1 MENEY
6 YKRYEPFFGE
16 WRIKRFIGAGSYGRV
31 FEIERRD
38 EFDTVYTGA
47 LKAVTIPSS
56 QGELDEILADG
67 MDMNGASTY
76 FRDYVKEL
84 NREIA
89 LMSKLKGHSNI
100 VSYED
105 HKMFPHED
113 GVGWDILIRMELLT
127 PITSYLKQ
135 NHTFTRREVIQLG
148 MDLCKALEICQRY
161 NIIHRDIKPA
171 NIFISETEDF
181 KLGDFGVARIASAS
195 TGASTRAGTVNYM
208 APEVFRGEKYTSNVD
223 IYSLGLV
230 MYQLLNNNRMPLYP
244 PYPQPITPSS
254 RERAQAQRLSGAA
267 LPPPANAEG
276 RLAEIVL
283 KACAPD
289 PAQRYDSPTVMRQA
303 LEAILYTEG
312 EAKMIY
318 PEGDTVPVP
327 STSGAAAPEE
337 NDPNGET
344 ERPVWGKAHADSE
357 KPAKAE
363 KDLPECLK
371 NARDDAPLEQQ
382 FSLREL
388 SGLSKEEAD
397 ALDLTL
403 KPMPQPA
410 PAAEP
415 AAPAVPQEPA
425 ADQTVRVETAQP
437 AAPADDSTV
446 RLMPGAVPVQT
457 PAEDHTERAAVPV
470 QPVQNVQESDK
481 TTFLFEAQAE
491 KRRQEQQAKRE
502 AEEAARRKAAEEKE
516 AELARIRAEKRAA
529 EQAAAEEA
537 ARKAE
542 AEQAAAAQAAQQQE
556 TPAAPAAPQKKGS
569 KLPLAIGGVAVAAV
583 VAVGGFALAGRGGAS
598 STAAASTADAIY
610 TAGTYTATAEGCL
623 SDVTMT
629 VTVSDKAITDVR
641 VDASGETAEL
651 GGKAAEELPGE
662 IIRSQ
667 STDVDGYTGATL
679 TSDAIKQAAADCIAQ
694 ASTGKAASGLSQKAA
709 DLIDSGTCG
718 EQATWELYQDGTLY
732 IKGSGAMSDYSVS
745 FDANN
750 TAFCS
755 APWYASHGSD
765 IQTVILEDGITR
777 IGEHAFTYC
786 SAMHSVSI
794 PDSVTEIGAEAF
806 AGCSSLESVTIPDGV
821 TKIGSAA
828 FESCGSLKSVTIPSS
843 VTTIG
848 EWAFFGCDSLESV
861 TIPGSVTEIGDWAF
875 SDCGSL
881 KSVTIPDSVTT
892 IGEQAFSGCASL
904 ESVTIPG
911 SVTEIGDWAFS
922 DCVFL
927 KSVTIPDSVTTI
939 GECAFSGCAFLE
951 SVTIQGS
958 VTEIGKDAFFFCSAL
973 KSVTISRNCTVGQG
987 AFDSG
992 VQINYYD

>member
-344 ERPVWGKAHADSE
+344 ERPVWGSTRADRE
-357 KPAKAE
+357 EPAKAE

-371 NARDDAPLEQQ
+371 NAREDVPLEQQ

-457 PAEDHTERAAVPV
+457 PAEDHTERVAVPV

-542 AEQAAAAQAAQQQE
+542 AEQAAAAQAAQQQAE
-556 TPAAPAAPQKKGS
+556 PAAPKKKGS

-623 SDVTMT
+623 SDVTVT

-651 GGKAAEELPGE
+651 GGKAAEELPSE

-679 TSDAIKQAAADCIAQ
+679 TSDAIKKAAADCIAQ
-694 ASTGKAASGLSQKAA
+694 ASGKKAASSQAASAAASSTVASSTTASSLSQNAA
-709 DLIDSGTCG
+709 DLIDSGSCG
-718 EQATWELYQDGTLY
+718 KNATWELYKDGTLY
-732 IKGSGAMSDYSVS
+732 IKGTGAMQDYNWNYNETTKIV
-745 FDANN
+745 
-750 TAFCS
+750 TTG
-755 APWYASHGSD
+755 APWHDSHSAS
-765 IQTVILEDGITR
+765 VKKLVVEDGITS
-777 IGEHAFTYC
+777 IGNDAFSDCESLVSAELAEGITSIGDGAFTGCYDLEKIN
-786 SAMHSVSI
+786 I
-794 PDSVTEIGAEAF
+794 PNSVTSIGYDAFDSCWTLPSLELPSGLSKLESSAVSFTAFKELTVPHGVKVVDSYLAAYNDNLTTVTLEEGVEEIWHRAFWGCEKLNNITIPRSVKKIEEEAF
-806 AGCSSLESVTIPDGV
+806 LECT
-821 TKIGSAA
+821 
-828 FESCGSLKSVTIPSS
+828 SLKSVTISKNCN
-843 VTTIG
+843 V
-848 EWAFFGCDSLESV
+848 
-861 TIPGSVTEIGDWAF
+861 
-875 SDCGSL
+875 
-881 KSVTIPDSVTT
+881 
-892 IGEQAFSGCASL
+892 AS
-904 ESVTIPG
+904 
-911 SVTEIGDWAFS
+911 
-922 DCVFL
+922 
-927 KSVTIPDSVTTI
+927 
-939 GECAFSGCAFLE
+939 
-951 SVTIQGS
+951 
-958 VTEIGKDAFFFCSAL
+958 DAFPS
-973 KSVTISRNCTVGQG
+973 T
-987 AFDSG
+987 

>member
-47 LKAVTIPSS
+47 LKAVTIPAS

-303 LEAILYTEG
+303 LEAIRYTEG

-344 ERPVWGKAHADSE
+344 ERPVWGSTPADSE
-357 KPAKAE
+357 KPAKEE

-371 NARDDAPLEQQ
+371 NARDDVPLEQQ

-415 AAPAVPQEPA
+415 AAPAVLQEPA

-446 RLMPGAVPVQT
+446 RLMPGAVPAQT
-457 PAEDHTERAAVPV
+457 PAEDRTERIAAPV
-470 QPVQNVQESDK
+470 QPVQSVQESDK

-542 AEQAAAAQAAQQQE
+542 AEQAAAAQAAQQQAE
-556 TPAAPAAPQKKGS
+556 PAVPKKKGS

-583 VAVGGFALAGRGGAS
+583 VAVGGFALAGRGNS
-598 STAAASTADAIY
+598 QLPVAASTA
-610 TAGTYTATAEGCL
+610 
-623 SDVTMT
+623 S
-629 VTVSDKAITDVR
+629 VSSSL
-641 VDASGETAEL
+641 ASS
-651 GGKAAEELPGE
+651 AA
-662 IIRSQ
+662 S
-667 STDVDGYTGATL
+667 S
-679 TSDAIKQAAADCIAQ
+679 
-694 ASTGKAASGLSQKAA
+694 KAASTAASSKTSSSTTASTSQNAA
-709 DLIDSGTCG
+709 DLIDSGSCG
-718 EQATWELYQDGTLY
+718 KNATWELYKDGTLY
-732 IKGSGAMSDYSVS
+732 IKGTGAMQDYDWNYNETTNIV
-745 FDANN
+745 
-750 TAFCS
+750 TTG
-755 APWYASHGSD
+755 APWHDSHSAS
-765 IQTVILEDGITR
+765 VKKLVVEDGITS
-777 IGEHAFTYC
+777 IGNDAFSDCESLVSAELAEGITSIGDGAFTGCYDLEKIN
-786 SAMHSVSI
+786 I
-794 PDSVTEIGAEAF
+794 PNSVTSIGYDAFDSCWTLPSLELPSGLSKLESSAVSFTAIKELTVPHGVKVVDSYLVAYNDNLTTVTLEEGVEEIWHRAFWGCEKLNNITIPRSVKKIEEEAF
-806 AGCSSLESVTIPDGV
+806 LECT
-821 TKIGSAA
+821 
-828 FESCGSLKSVTIPSS
+828 SLKSVTISKNCNVASNAFPS
-843 VTTIG
+843 T
-848 EWAFFGCDSLESV
+848 
-861 TIPGSVTEIGDWAF
+861 
-875 SDCGSL
+875 
-881 KSVTIPDSVTT
+881 
-892 IGEQAFSGCASL
+892 
-904 ESVTIPG
+904 
-911 SVTEIGDWAFS
+911 
-922 DCVFL
+922 
-927 KSVTIPDSVTTI
+927 
-939 GECAFSGCAFLE
+939 
-951 SVTIQGS
+951 
-958 VTEIGKDAFFFCSAL
+958 
-973 KSVTISRNCTVGQG
+973 
-987 AFDSG
+987 

>member
-148 MDLCKALEICQRY
+148 MDLCRALEICQRY

-327 STSGAAAPEE
+327 STSDAAAPEE

-415 AAPAVPQEPA
+415 AAPVVPQEPA

-457 PAEDHTERAAVPV
+457 PAEDRTERVAVPV

-583 VAVGGFALAGRGGAS
+583 VAVGGFALAGRGNSQLPVAASSVSVSSSSVS
-598 STAAASTADAIY
+598 STASSKAASTA
-610 TAGTYTATAEGCL
+610 
-623 SDVTMT
+623 
-629 VTVSDKAITDVR
+629 
-641 VDASGETAEL
+641 ASSKT
-651 GGKAAEELPGE
+651 
-662 IIRSQ
+662 SS
-667 STDVDGYTGATL
+667 STT
-679 TSDAIKQAAADCIAQ
+679 
-694 ASTGKAASGLSQKAA
+694 ASTSQNAA
-709 DLIDSGTCG
+709 DLIDSGSCG
-718 EQATWELYQDGTLY
+718 KNATWELYKDGTLY
-732 IKGSGAMSDYSVS
+732 IKGTGAMTDYD
-745 FDANN
+745 FDYN
-750 TAFCS
+750 TETKVTITNV
-755 APWYASHGSD
+755 PWYATHLSS
-765 IQTVILEDGITR
+765 IKKIVIESGITHVGAYSFMDCDAVTEVELPDTLTT
-777 IGEHAFTYC
+777 IGENAFWMC
-786 SAMHSVSI
+786 DALKAIKI
-794 PDSVTEIGAEAF
+794 PSGVTEIGEWAFSGCLGLTEVELPEGLKTIGHMAFNDCGAETVTIPGSVKKIPSEAF
-806 AGCSSLESVTIPDGV
+806 WFAYAQNVVIEEGVEEIGEEAFYYNDQLKSVTIPRSV
-821 TKIGSAA
+821 KKIDSNA
-828 FESCGSLKSVTIPSS
+828 FAECPSLKSVTISKNCNVASNAFPS
-843 VTTIG
+843 T
-848 EWAFFGCDSLESV
+848 
-861 TIPGSVTEIGDWAF
+861 
-875 SDCGSL
+875 
-881 KSVTIPDSVTT
+881 
-892 IGEQAFSGCASL
+892 
-904 ESVTIPG
+904 
-911 SVTEIGDWAFS
+911 
-922 DCVFL
+922 
-927 KSVTIPDSVTTI
+927 
-939 GECAFSGCAFLE
+939 
-951 SVTIQGS
+951 
-958 VTEIGKDAFFFCSAL
+958 
-973 KSVTISRNCTVGQG
+973 
-987 AFDSG
+987 

>member
-16 WRIKRFIGAGSYGRV
+16 WHIKRFIGAGSYGRV

-148 MDLCKALEICQRY
+148 MDLCRALEICQRY

-230 MYQLLNNNRMPLYP
+230 MYQLLNANRMPLYP

-344 ERPVWGKAHADSE
+344 ERPVWGSTRADSE

-415 AAPAVPQEPA
+415 AAPVVPQEPA

-457 PAEDHTERAAVPV
+457 PAEDHTERVAVPV

-542 AEQAAAAQAAQQQE
+542 AEQAAAAQAAQQQAE
-556 TPAAPAAPQKKGS
+556 PAAPKKKGS

-623 SDVTMT
+623 SDVTVT

-651 GGKAAEELPGE
+651 GGKAAEELPSE

-679 TSDAIKQAAADCIAQ
+679 TSDAIKKAAADCIAQ
-694 ASTGKAASGLSQKAA
+694 ASGKKAASSQAASAAASSTVASSTTASSLSQNAA
-709 DLIDSGTCG
+709 DLIDSGSCG
-718 EQATWELYQDGTLY
+718 KNATWELYKDGTLY
-732 IKGSGAMSDYSVS
+732 IKGTGAMQDYNWNYNETTKIV
-745 FDANN
+745 
-750 TAFCS
+750 TTG
-755 APWYASHGSD
+755 APWHDSHSAS
-765 IQTVILEDGITR
+765 VKKLVVEDGITS
-777 IGEHAFTYC
+777 IGNDAFSDCESLVSAELAEGITSIGDGAFTGCYDLEKIN
-786 SAMHSVSI
+786 I
-794 PDSVTEIGAEAF
+794 PNSVTSIGYDAFDSCWTLPSLELPSGLSKLESSAVSFTAFKELTVPHGVKVVDSYLAAYNDNLTTVTLEEGVEEIWHRAFWGCEKLNNITIPRSVKKIEEEAF
-806 AGCSSLESVTIPDGV
+806 LECT
-821 TKIGSAA
+821 
-828 FESCGSLKSVTIPSS
+828 SLKSVTISKNCN
-843 VTTIG
+843 V
-848 EWAFFGCDSLESV
+848 
-861 TIPGSVTEIGDWAF
+861 
-875 SDCGSL
+875 
-881 KSVTIPDSVTT
+881 
-892 IGEQAFSGCASL
+892 AS
-904 ESVTIPG
+904 
-911 SVTEIGDWAFS
+911 
-922 DCVFL
+922 
-927 KSVTIPDSVTTI
+927 
-939 GECAFSGCAFLE
+939 
-951 SVTIQGS
+951 
-958 VTEIGKDAFFFCSAL
+958 DAFPS
-973 KSVTISRNCTVGQG
+973 T
-987 AFDSG
+987 

>member
-47 LKAVTIPSS
+47 LKAVTIPAS

-105 HKMFPHED
+105 HKMFRHED

-127 PITSYLKQ
+127 PITSLLRE
-135 NHTFTRREVIQLG
+135 NRTFPRRKVIQLG
-148 MDLCKALEICQRY
+148 IDLCKALEICQRY

-303 LEAILYTEG
+303 LEAIRYTEG

-344 ERPVWGKAHADSE
+344 ERPVWGSTRADSE

-363 KDLPECLK
+363 KTLPECLK

-415 AAPAVPQEPA
+415 AAPVVPQEPA

-457 PAEDHTERAAVPV
+457 PAEDRTERVAAPV

-529 EQAAAEEA
+529 QQAEEAARRAQEEA
-537 ARKAE
+537 ARKAA
-542 AEQAAAAQAAQQQE
+542 AEQAEQPK
-556 TPAAPAAPQKKGS
+556 PAAPAKKNG
-569 KLPLAIGGVAVAAV
+569 KLPLVIGGVVVAAV
-583 VAVGGFALAGRGGAS
+583 VAVGGFALAGQGG
-598 STAAASTADAIY
+598 TADSAADALY
-610 TAGTYTATAEGCL
+610 KAGTYTATAENDIG
-623 SDVTMT
+623 SVVVEMT
-629 VTVSDKAITDVR
+629 FSADAITDVSI
-641 VDASGETAEL
+641 DASSQTKGIGQEAAQPLQEAIL
-651 GGKAAEELPGE
+651 KA
-662 IIRSQ
+662 Q
-667 STDVDGYTGATL
+667 SADVDGYTGATL

-732 IKGSGAMSDYSVS
+732 IKGSGAMSDYSIS
-745 FDANN
+745 SDAND
-750 TAFCS
+750 TSFCS
-755 APWYASHGSD
+755 APWYASHRSD
-765 IQTVILEDGITR
+765 IQTVIIEDGITR

-875 SDCGSL
+875 SDC
-881 KSVTIPDSVTT
+881 
-892 IGEQAFSGCASL
+892 
-904 ESVTIPG
+904 
-911 SVTEIGDWAFS
+911 
-922 DCVFL
+922 VFL

>member
-457 PAEDHTERAAVPV
+457 PAEDRTERVAAPV

-598 STAAASTADAIY
+598 GTAAASTAEAIY

-623 SDVTMT
+623 SDVTVT

-694 ASTGKAASGLSQKAA
+694 ASGKKAASSQAASAAASSTVASSTTASSLSQNAA
-709 DLIDSGTCG
+709 DLIDSGSCG
-718 EQATWELYQDGTLY
+718 KNATWELYKDGTLY
-732 IKGSGAMSDYSVS
+732 IKGTGAMQDYNWNYNETTKIV
-745 FDANN
+745 
-750 TAFCS
+750 TTG
-755 APWYASHGSD
+755 APWHDSHSAS
-765 IQTVILEDGITR
+765 VKKLVVEDGITS
-777 IGEHAFTYC
+777 IGNDAFSDCESLVSAELAEGITSIGDGAFTGCYDLEKIN
-786 SAMHSVSI
+786 I
-794 PDSVTEIGAEAF
+794 PNSVTSIGYDAFDSCWTLPSLELPSGLSKLESSAVSFTAIKELTVPHGVKVVDSYLVAYNDNLTTVTLEEGVEEIWHRAFWGCEKLNNITIPRSVKKIEGEAF
-806 AGCSSLESVTIPDGV
+806 LECT
-821 TKIGSAA
+821 
-828 FESCGSLKSVTIPSS
+828 SLKSVTISKNCN
-843 VTTIG
+843 V
-848 EWAFFGCDSLESV
+848 
-861 TIPGSVTEIGDWAF
+861 
-875 SDCGSL
+875 
-881 KSVTIPDSVTT
+881 
-892 IGEQAFSGCASL
+892 AS
-904 ESVTIPG
+904 
-911 SVTEIGDWAFS
+911 
-922 DCVFL
+922 
-927 KSVTIPDSVTTI
+927 
-939 GECAFSGCAFLE
+939 
-951 SVTIQGS
+951 
-958 VTEIGKDAFFFCSAL
+958 DAFPS
-973 KSVTISRNCTVGQG
+973 T
-987 AFDSG
+987 

>member
-208 APEVFRGEKYTSNVD
+208 APEVFKGEKYTSNVD

-344 ERPVWGKAHADSE
+344 ERPVWGSTRADSE

-457 PAEDHTERAAVPV
+457 PAEDHTERVAVPV

-542 AEQAAAAQAAQQQE
+542 AEQAVAAQAAQQQAE
-556 TPAAPAAPQKKGS
+556 PAVSQKKGS

-623 SDVTMT
+623 SDVTVT

-679 TSDAIKQAAADCIAQ
+679 TSDAIKKAAADCIAQ
-694 ASTGKAASGLSQKAA
+694 ASGKKAASSQAASAAASSTVASSTTASSLSQNAA
-709 DLIDSGTCG
+709 DLIDSGSCG
-718 EQATWELYQDGTLY
+718 KNATWELYKDGTLY
-732 IKGSGAMSDYSVS
+732 IKGTGAMQDYNWNYNETTKIV
-745 FDANN
+745 
-750 TAFCS
+750 TTG
-755 APWYASHGSD
+755 APWHDSHSAS
-765 IQTVILEDGITR
+765 VKKLVVEDGITS
-777 IGEHAFTYC
+777 IGNEAFSDC
-786 SAMHSVSI
+786 ESLVSAELAEGITSI
-794 PDSVTEIGAEAF
+794 GDGTFTACRDLEKINIPNSVTSIGYDAFYSCWALTSLELPSGLSKLESSAVSFTAIKELTVPHGVKVVDSYLAAYNDNLTTVTLEEGVEEIWHRAFWGCEKLNNITIPRSVKKIEGEAF
-806 AGCSSLESVTIPDGV
+806 LECT
-821 TKIGSAA
+821 
-828 FESCGSLKSVTIPSS
+828 SLKSVTISKNCN
-843 VTTIG
+843 V
-848 EWAFFGCDSLESV
+848 
-861 TIPGSVTEIGDWAF
+861 
-875 SDCGSL
+875 
-881 KSVTIPDSVTT
+881 
-892 IGEQAFSGCASL
+892 AS
-904 ESVTIPG
+904 
-911 SVTEIGDWAFS
+911 
-922 DCVFL
+922 
-927 KSVTIPDSVTTI
+927 
-939 GECAFSGCAFLE
+939 
-951 SVTIQGS
+951 
-958 VTEIGKDAFFFCSAL
+958 DAFPS
-973 KSVTISRNCTVGQG
+973 T
-987 AFDSG
+987 

>member
-105 HKMFPHED
+105 HKMVPHED

-171 NIFISETEDF
+171 NIFISDTEDF

-344 ERPVWGKAHADSE
+344 ERPVWESTRADSE

-415 AAPAVPQEPA
+415 AALAVPQEPA

-457 PAEDHTERAAVPV
+457 PAEDHTERVAVPV

-542 AEQAAAAQAAQQQE
+542 AEQAVAAQAAQQQE

-598 STAAASTADAIY
+598 GTAAASTADAIY

-623 SDVTMT
+623 SDVTVT

-651 GGKAAEELPGE
+651 GGKAAEELPSE

-679 TSDAIKQAAADCIAQ
+679 TSDAIKKAAADCIAQ
-694 ASTGKAASGLSQKAA
+694 ASGKKAASSQAASAAASSTVASSTTASSLSQNAA
-709 DLIDSGTCG
+709 DLIDSGSCG
-718 EQATWELYQDGTLY
+718 KNATWELYKDGTLY
-732 IKGSGAMSDYSVS
+732 IKGTGAMQDYNWNYNETTKIV
-745 FDANN
+745 
-750 TAFCS
+750 TTG
-755 APWYASHGSD
+755 APWHDSHSAS
-765 IQTVILEDGITR
+765 VKKLVVEDGITS
-777 IGEHAFTYC
+777 IGNDAFSDCESLVSAELAEGITSIGDGAFTGCYDLEKIN
-786 SAMHSVSI
+786 I
-794 PDSVTEIGAEAF
+794 PNSVTSIGYDAFDSCWTLPSLELPSGLSKLESSAVSFTAIKELTVPHGVKVVDSYLAAYNDNLTTVTLEEGVEEIWHRAFWGCEKLNNITIPRSVKKIEGEAF
-806 AGCSSLESVTIPDGV
+806 LECT
-821 TKIGSAA
+821 
-828 FESCGSLKSVTIPSS
+828 SLKSVTISKNCN
-843 VTTIG
+843 V
-848 EWAFFGCDSLESV
+848 
-861 TIPGSVTEIGDWAF
+861 
-875 SDCGSL
+875 
-881 KSVTIPDSVTT
+881 
-892 IGEQAFSGCASL
+892 AS
-904 ESVTIPG
+904 
-911 SVTEIGDWAFS
+911 
-922 DCVFL
+922 
-927 KSVTIPDSVTTI
+927 
-939 GECAFSGCAFLE
+939 
-951 SVTIQGS
+951 
-958 VTEIGKDAFFFCSAL
+958 DAFPS
-973 KSVTISRNCTVGQG
+973 T
-987 AFDSG
+987 

>member
-457 PAEDHTERAAVPV
+457 PAEDRTERVAVPV

-598 STAAASTADAIY
+598 GTAAASTAEAIY

-623 SDVTMT
+623 SDVTVT

-679 TSDAIKQAAADCIAQ
+679 TSDAIKKAAADCIAQ
-694 ASTGKAASGLSQKAA
+694 ASGKKAASSQAASAAASSTVASSTTASSLSQNAA
-709 DLIDSGTCG
+709 DLIDSGSCG
-718 EQATWELYQDGTLY
+718 KNATWELYKDGTLY

-777 IGEHAFTYC
+777 IGEHAFAYC

-794 PDSVTEIGAEAF
+794 PDSVTEIGDFAF
-806 AGCSSLESVTIPDGV
+806 DWCSALESITIPD
-821 TKIGSAA
+821 
-828 FESCGSLKSVTIPSS
+828 
-843 VTTIG
+843 
-848 EWAFFGCDSLESV
+848 
-861 TIPGSVTEIGDWAF
+861 SVTEIGFGAF
-875 SDCGSL
+875 SFCDSL
-881 KSVTIPDSVTT
+881 KSVTIPDSVT
-892 IGEQAFSGCASL
+892 
-904 ESVTIPG
+904 
-911 SVTEIGDWAFS
+911 EIGDYAFTCCES
-922 DCVFL
+922 L
-927 KSVTIPDSVTTI
+927 ESVTIPDSVTEI
-939 GECAFSGCAFLE
+939 GEE
-951 SVTIQGS
+951 
-958 VTEIGKDAFFFCSAL
+958 AFFDCSAL
-973 KSVTISRNCTVGQG
+973 KSVTISRNCTVGQD

>member
-415 AAPAVPQEPA
+415 AAPVVPQEPA

-457 PAEDHTERAAVPV
+457 PAEDRTERVAVPV

-542 AEQAAAAQAAQQQE
+542 AEQAAAAQAAQQQAE
-556 TPAAPAAPQKKGS
+556 PAAPKKKGS

-583 VAVGGFALAGRGGAS
+583 VAVGGFALAGRGNSQLPVAAS
-598 STAAASTADAIY
+598 SVSVSEAIY

-623 SDVTMT
+623 SDVTVT

-679 TSDAIKQAAADCIAQ
+679 TSDAIKKAAADCIAQ

-732 IKGSGAMSDYSVS
+732 IKGSGAMSDYSIS
-745 FDANN
+745 SDAND
-750 TAFCS
+750 TSFCS
-755 APWYASHGSD
+755 APWYASHRSD
-765 IQTVILEDGITR
+765 IQTVIIEDGITR

>member
-344 ERPVWGKAHADSE
+344 ERPVWGSTRADSE

-363 KDLPECLK
+363 KTLPECLK

-457 PAEDHTERAAVPV
+457 PAEDRTERVAAPV

-542 AEQAAAAQAAQQQE
+542 AEQAAAAQAAQQQAE
-556 TPAAPAAPQKKGS
+556 PAAPKKKGS

-623 SDVTMT
+623 SDVTVT

-651 GGKAAEELPGE
+651 GGKAAEELPSE

-679 TSDAIKQAAADCIAQ
+679 TSDAIKKAAADCIAQ
-694 ASTGKAASGLSQKAA
+694 ASGKKAASSQAASAAASSTVASSTTASSLSQNAA
-709 DLIDSGTCG
+709 DLIDSGSCG
-718 EQATWELYQDGTLY
+718 KNATWELYKDGTLY
-732 IKGSGAMSDYSVS
+732 IKGSGAMQDYNWNYNETTKIV
-745 FDANN
+745 
-750 TAFCS
+750 TTG
-755 APWYASHGSD
+755 APWHDSHSAS
-765 IQTVILEDGITR
+765 VKKLVVEDGITS
-777 IGEHAFTYC
+777 IGNDAFSDCESLASAELAEGITSIGDGAFTGCYDLEKIN
-786 SAMHSVSI
+786 I
-794 PDSVTEIGAEAF
+794 PNSVTSIGYDAFDSCWTLPSLELPSGLSKLESSAVSFTAFKELTVPHGVKVVDSYLATYNDNLTTVTLEEGVEEIWHRAFWGCEKLNNITIPRSVKKIEGEAF
-806 AGCSSLESVTIPDGV
+806 LECT
-821 TKIGSAA
+821 
-828 FESCGSLKSVTIPSS
+828 SLKSVTISKNCNVASNAFPS
-843 VTTIG
+843 T
-848 EWAFFGCDSLESV
+848 
-861 TIPGSVTEIGDWAF
+861 
-875 SDCGSL
+875 
-881 KSVTIPDSVTT
+881 
-892 IGEQAFSGCASL
+892 
-904 ESVTIPG
+904 
-911 SVTEIGDWAFS
+911 
-922 DCVFL
+922 
-927 KSVTIPDSVTTI
+927 
-939 GECAFSGCAFLE
+939 
-951 SVTIQGS
+951 
-958 VTEIGKDAFFFCSAL
+958 
-973 KSVTISRNCTVGQG
+973 
-987 AFDSG
+987 

>member
-457 PAEDHTERAAVPV
+457 PAEDRTERVAAPV

-491 KRRQEQQAKRE
+491 KRRQEEQAKRE

-542 AEQAAAAQAAQQQE
+542 AEQAVAAQAAQQQAE
-556 TPAAPAAPQKKGS
+556 PAVSQKKGS

-623 SDVTMT
+623 SDVTVT

-694 ASTGKAASGLSQKAA
+694 ASGKKAASSQAASAAASSTVASSTTASSLSQNAA
-709 DLIDSGTCG
+709 DLIDSGSCG
-718 EQATWELYQDGTLY
+718 KNATWELYKDGTLY
-732 IKGSGAMSDYSVS
+732 IKGTGAMQDYNWNYNETTKIV
-745 FDANN
+745 
-750 TAFCS
+750 TTG
-755 APWYASHGSD
+755 APWHDSHSAS
-765 IQTVILEDGITR
+765 VKKLVVEDGITS
-777 IGEHAFTYC
+777 IGNDAFSDCESLVSAELAEGITSIGDGAFTGCYDLEKIN
-786 SAMHSVSI
+786 I
-794 PDSVTEIGAEAF
+794 PNSVTSIGYDAFDSCWTLPSLELPSGLSKLESSAVSFTAIKELTVPHGVKVVDSYLAAYNDNLTTVTLEEGVEEIWHRAFWGCEKLNNITIPRSVKKIEGEAF
-806 AGCSSLESVTIPDGV
+806 LECT
-821 TKIGSAA
+821 
-828 FESCGSLKSVTIPSS
+828 SLKSVTISKNCNVASNAFPS
-843 VTTIG
+843 T
-848 EWAFFGCDSLESV
+848 
-861 TIPGSVTEIGDWAF
+861 
-875 SDCGSL
+875 
-881 KSVTIPDSVTT
+881 
-892 IGEQAFSGCASL
+892 
-904 ESVTIPG
+904 
-911 SVTEIGDWAFS
+911 
-922 DCVFL
+922 
-927 KSVTIPDSVTTI
+927 
-939 GECAFSGCAFLE
+939 
-951 SVTIQGS
+951 
-958 VTEIGKDAFFFCSAL
+958 
-973 KSVTISRNCTVGQG
+973 
-987 AFDSG
+987 

>member
-208 APEVFRGEKYTSNVD
+208 APEVFKGEKYTSNVD

-303 LEAILYTEG
+303 LEAIRYTEG

-327 STSGAAAPEE
+327 STGGAAAPEE

-344 ERPVWGKAHADSE
+344 ERPVWGSTRADSE

-371 NARDDAPLEQQ
+371 NARDDVPLEQQ

-403 KPMPQPA
+403 KPMPRPA

-415 AAPAVPQEPA
+415 AAPAVPQE
-425 ADQTVRVETAQP
+425 DQTVRVETAQP
-437 AAPADDSTV
+437 AAPADDRTV
-446 RLMPGAVPVQT
+446 RLMPGAVPVPT
-457 PAEDHTERAAVPV
+457 PAEDHTERVAVPV

-537 ARKAE
+537 ARKAQE
-542 AEQAAAAQAAQQQE
+542 EAARKAAAEQAEQPK
-556 TPAAPAAPQKKGS
+556 PAAPAKKNG

-623 SDVTMT
+623 SDVTVT
-629 VTVSDKAITDVR
+629 VTVSDTAITDVR

-667 STDVDGYTGATL
+667 STDVDGYAGATL
-679 TSDAIKQAAADCIAQ
+679 TSDAIKKAVADCIAQ
-694 ASTGKAASGLSQKAA
+694 ASGKKAASAAASTAASSTVASSTTASSLSQNAA
-709 DLIDSGTCG
+709 DLIDSGSCG
-718 EQATWELYQDGTLY
+718 KNATWELYKDGTLY
-732 IKGSGAMSDYSVS
+732 IKGTGAMQDYNWNYNETTKIV
-745 FDANN
+745 
-750 TAFCS
+750 TTG
-755 APWYASHGSD
+755 APWHDSHSAS
-765 IQTVILEDGITR
+765 VKKLVVEDGITS
-777 IGEHAFTYC
+777 IGNDAFSDCESLVSAELAEGITSIGDGAFTGCYDLEKIN
-786 SAMHSVSI
+786 I
-794 PDSVTEIGAEAF
+794 PNSVTSIGYMAFDSCWALTSLELPSGLSKLESSAVSFTAIKELTVPHGVKVVDSYLAAYNDNLTTVTLEEGVEEICYRAFWGCEKLNNITIPRSVKKIEEEAF
-806 AGCSSLESVTIPDGV
+806 LECP
-821 TKIGSAA
+821 
-828 FESCGSLKSVTIPSS
+828 SLKSVTISKNCNVASNAFPS
-843 VTTIG
+843 T
-848 EWAFFGCDSLESV
+848 
-861 TIPGSVTEIGDWAF
+861 
-875 SDCGSL
+875 
-881 KSVTIPDSVTT
+881 
-892 IGEQAFSGCASL
+892 
-904 ESVTIPG
+904 
-911 SVTEIGDWAFS
+911 
-922 DCVFL
+922 
-927 KSVTIPDSVTTI
+927 
-939 GECAFSGCAFLE
+939 
-951 SVTIQGS
+951 
-958 VTEIGKDAFFFCSAL
+958 
-973 KSVTISRNCTVGQG
+973 
-987 AFDSG
+987 

>member
-457 PAEDHTERAAVPV
+457 PAEDRTERVAVPV

-542 AEQAAAAQAAQQQE
+542 AEQAAAAQAAQQQAE
-556 TPAAPAAPQKKGS
+556 PAVSQKKGS

-598 STAAASTADAIY
+598 GTAAASTADAIY

-623 SDVTMT
+623 SDVTVT

-732 IKGSGAMSDYSVS
+732 IKGSGAMSDYSIS
-745 FDANN
+745 SDAND
-750 TAFCS
+750 TSFCS
-755 APWYASHGSD
+755 APWYASHRSD
-765 IQTVILEDGITR
+765 IQTVIIEDGITR

-892 IGEQAFSGCASL
+892 IGE
-904 ESVTIPG
+904 
-911 SVTEIGDWAFS
+911 
-922 DCVFL
+922 
-927 KSVTIPDSVTTI
+927 
-939 GECAFSGCAFLE
+939 CAFSGCAFLE

>member
-363 KDLPECLK
+363 KTLPECLK

-446 RLMPGAVPVQT
+446 RLMPGAAPVQT
-457 PAEDHTERAAVPV
+457 PAEDRTERVAAPV

-583 VAVGGFALAGRGGAS
+583 VAVGGFALAGRGNSQLPVAASSVSVSSSSVS
-598 STAAASTADAIY
+598 STASSKAASTA
-610 TAGTYTATAEGCL
+610 
-623 SDVTMT
+623 
-629 VTVSDKAITDVR
+629 
-641 VDASGETAEL
+641 ASSKT
-651 GGKAAEELPGE
+651 
-662 IIRSQ
+662 SS
-667 STDVDGYTGATL
+667 STT
-679 TSDAIKQAAADCIAQ
+679 
-694 ASTGKAASGLSQKAA
+694 ASTSQNAA
-709 DLIDSGTCG
+709 DLIDSGSCG
-718 EQATWELYQDGTLY
+718 KNATWELYKDGTLY
-732 IKGSGAMSDYSVS
+732 IKGTGAMTDYD
-745 FDANN
+745 FDYN
-750 TAFCS
+750 TETKVTITNV
-755 APWYASHGSD
+755 PWYATHLSS
-765 IQTVILEDGITR
+765 IKKIVIESGITHVGAYSFMDCDAVTEVELPDTLTT
-777 IGEHAFTYC
+777 IGENAFWMC
-786 SAMHSVSI
+786 DALKAIKI
-794 PDSVTEIGAEAF
+794 PSGVTEIGEWAFSGCLGLTEVELPEGLKTIGHMAFNDCGAETVTIPGSVKKIPSEAF
-806 AGCSSLESVTIPDGV
+806 WFAYAQNVVIEEGVEEIGEEAFYYNDQLKSVTIPRSV
-821 TKIGSAA
+821 KKIDSNA
-828 FESCGSLKSVTIPSS
+828 FAECPSLKSVTISKNCNVASNAFPS
-843 VTTIG
+843 T
-848 EWAFFGCDSLESV
+848 
-861 TIPGSVTEIGDWAF
+861 
-875 SDCGSL
+875 
-881 KSVTIPDSVTT
+881 
-892 IGEQAFSGCASL
+892 
-904 ESVTIPG
+904 
-911 SVTEIGDWAFS
+911 
-922 DCVFL
+922 
-927 KSVTIPDSVTTI
+927 
-939 GECAFSGCAFLE
+939 
-951 SVTIQGS
+951 
-958 VTEIGKDAFFFCSAL
+958 
-973 KSVTISRNCTVGQG
+973 
-987 AFDSG
+987 

>member
-303 LEAILYTEG
+303 LEAIRYTEG

-457 PAEDHTERAAVPV
+457 PAEDRTERVAAPV

-598 STAAASTADAIY
+598 GTAAASTAEAIY

-623 SDVTMT
+623 SDVTVT

-651 GGKAAEELPGE
+651 GGKAAEELPSE

-694 ASTGKAASGLSQKAA
+694 ASTGKAASGSASSLSQKAA

-718 EQATWELYQDGTLY
+718 NYATWEFYRDGTLY

-777 IGEHAFTYC
+777 IGEHAFAYC

-794 PDSVTEIGAEAF
+794 PDSVTEIGDFAF
-806 AGCSSLESVTIPDGV
+806 DWCSALESITIPD
-821 TKIGSAA
+821 
-828 FESCGSLKSVTIPSS
+828 
-843 VTTIG
+843 
-848 EWAFFGCDSLESV
+848 
-861 TIPGSVTEIGDWAF
+861 SVTEIGFGAF
-875 SDCGSL
+875 SFCDSL
-881 KSVTIPDSVTT
+881 KSVTIPDSVT
-892 IGEQAFSGCASL
+892 
-904 ESVTIPG
+904 
-911 SVTEIGDWAFS
+911 EIGDYAFTCCES
-922 DCVFL
+922 L
-927 KSVTIPDSVTTI
+927 ESVTIPDSVTEI
-939 GECAFSGCAFLE
+939 GEE
-951 SVTIQGS
+951 
-958 VTEIGKDAFFFCSAL
+958 AFFDCSAL
-973 KSVTISRNCTVGQG
+973 KSVTISRNCTVDQD

>member
-303 LEAILYTEG
+303 LEAIRYTEG

-415 AAPAVPQEPA
+415 AAPVVPQEPA

-446 RLMPGAVPVQT
+446 RLMPGAAPVQT
-457 PAEDHTERAAVPV
+457 PAEDRTERVAAPV

-529 EQAAAEEA
+529 QQAEEAARRAQEEA
-537 ARKAE
+537 ARKAA
-542 AEQAAAAQAAQQQE
+542 AEQAEQPK
-556 TPAAPAAPQKKGS
+556 PAAPAKKNG
-569 KLPLAIGGVAVAAV
+569 KLPLVIGGVVVAAV
-583 VAVGGFALAGRGGAS
+583 VAVGGFALAGQGG
-598 STAAASTADAIY
+598 TADSAADALY
-610 TAGTYTATAEGCL
+610 KAGTYTATAENDIG
-623 SDVTMT
+623 SVVVEMT
-629 VTVSDKAITDVR
+629 FSADAITDVSI
-641 VDASGETAEL
+641 DASSQTKGIGQEAAQPLQEAIL
-651 GGKAAEELPGE
+651 KA
-662 IIRSQ
+662 Q
-667 STDVDGYTGATL
+667 SADVDGYTGATL

-732 IKGSGAMSDYSVS
+732 IKGSGAMSDYSIS
-745 FDANN
+745 SDAND
-750 TAFCS
+750 TSFCS
-755 APWYASHGSD
+755 APWYASHRSD
-765 IQTVILEDGITR
+765 IQTVIIEDGITR

>member
-344 ERPVWGKAHADSE
+344 ERPVWGSTRADSE

-457 PAEDHTERAAVPV
+457 PAEDHTERVAVPV

-542 AEQAAAAQAAQQQE
+542 AEQAVAAQAAQQQAE
-556 TPAAPAAPQKKGS
+556 PAVSQKKGS

-598 STAAASTADAIY
+598 GTAAASTADAIY

-623 SDVTMT
+623 SDVTVT

-679 TSDAIKQAAADCIAQ
+679 TSDAIKKAAADCIAQ
-694 ASTGKAASGLSQKAA
+694 ASGKKAASSQAASAAASSTVASSTTASSLSQNAA
-709 DLIDSGTCG
+709 DLIDSGSCG
-718 EQATWELYQDGTLY
+718 KNATWELYKDGTLY
-732 IKGSGAMSDYSVS
+732 IKGTGAMQDYNWNYNETTKIV
-745 FDANN
+745 
-750 TAFCS
+750 TTG
-755 APWYASHGSD
+755 APWHDSHSAS
-765 IQTVILEDGITR
+765 VKKLVVEDGITS
-777 IGEHAFTYC
+777 IGNDAFSDCESLVSAELAEGITSIGDGAFTGCYDLEKIN
-786 SAMHSVSI
+786 I
-794 PDSVTEIGAEAF
+794 PNSVTSIGYDAFDSCWTLPSLELPSGLSKLESSAVSFTAIKELTVPHGVKVVDSYLAAYNDNLTTVTLEEGVEEIWHRAFWGCEKLNNITIPRSVKKIEGEAF
-806 AGCSSLESVTIPDGV
+806 LECT
-821 TKIGSAA
+821 
-828 FESCGSLKSVTIPSS
+828 SLKSVTISKNCN
-843 VTTIG
+843 V
-848 EWAFFGCDSLESV
+848 
-861 TIPGSVTEIGDWAF
+861 
-875 SDCGSL
+875 
-881 KSVTIPDSVTT
+881 
-892 IGEQAFSGCASL
+892 AS
-904 ESVTIPG
+904 
-911 SVTEIGDWAFS
+911 
-922 DCVFL
+922 
-927 KSVTIPDSVTTI
+927 
-939 GECAFSGCAFLE
+939 
-951 SVTIQGS
+951 
-958 VTEIGKDAFFFCSAL
+958 DAFPS
-973 KSVTISRNCTVGQG
+973 T
-987 AFDSG
+987 

>member
-230 MYQLLNNNRMPLYP
+230 MYQLLNNNRMPLYQ

-344 ERPVWGKAHADSE
+344 ERPVWGSTRADSE

-415 AAPAVPQEPA
+415 AAPVVPQEPA

-457 PAEDHTERAAVPV
+457 PAEDRTERVAAPV

-491 KRRQEQQAKRE
+491 KRRQEEQAKRE

-529 EQAAAEEA
+529 QQAEEAARRAQEEA
-537 ARKAE
+537 ARKAA
-542 AEQAAAAQAAQQQE
+542 AEQAEQPK
-556 TPAAPAAPQKKGS
+556 PAAPAKKNG
-569 KLPLAIGGVAVAAV
+569 KLPLVIGGVAVAAV

-623 SDVTMT
+623 SDVTVT

-651 GGKAAEELPGE
+651 GGKAAEELPSE

-679 TSDAIKQAAADCIAQ
+679 TSDAIKKAAADCIAQ
-694 ASTGKAASGLSQKAA
+694 ASGKKAASSQAASAAASSTVASSTTASSLSQNAA
-709 DLIDSGTCG
+709 DLIDSGSCG
-718 EQATWELYQDGTLY
+718 KNATWELYKDGTLY
-732 IKGSGAMSDYSVS
+732 IKGTGAMTDYD
-745 FDANN
+745 FDYN
-750 TAFCS
+750 TETKVTITNV
-755 APWYASHGSD
+755 PWYATHLSS
-765 IQTVILEDGITR
+765 IKKIVIESEITHVGAYSFMDCDAVTEVELPDTLTT
-777 IGEHAFTYC
+777 IGENAFWLCNELKTIK
-786 SAMHSVSI
+786 I
-794 PDSVTEIGAEAF
+794 PSSVTEIGKRAF
-806 AGCSSLESVTIPDGV
+806 GGCLELTEVELPEGLKTIGYAAFGSCGIKTVTIPGSVKEIPSEAFLLAYTQNVVIEEGV
-821 TKIGSAA
+821 EEIGEEAFYYNDQLKSITIPRSVKKIGSNA
-828 FESCGSLKSVTIPSS
+828 FAECTSLKSVTISKNCNVASNAFPS
-843 VTTIG
+843 T
-848 EWAFFGCDSLESV
+848 
-861 TIPGSVTEIGDWAF
+861 
-875 SDCGSL
+875 
-881 KSVTIPDSVTT
+881 
-892 IGEQAFSGCASL
+892 
-904 ESVTIPG
+904 
-911 SVTEIGDWAFS
+911 
-922 DCVFL
+922 
-927 KSVTIPDSVTTI
+927 
-939 GECAFSGCAFLE
+939 
-951 SVTIQGS
+951 
-958 VTEIGKDAFFFCSAL
+958 
-973 KSVTISRNCTVGQG
+973 
-987 AFDSG
+987 

>member
-344 ERPVWGKAHADSE
+344 ERPVWGSTRADSE

-457 PAEDHTERAAVPV
+457 PAEDHTERVAVPV

-542 AEQAAAAQAAQQQE
+542 AEQAVAAQAAQQQAE
-556 TPAAPAAPQKKGS
+556 PAVSQKKGS

-598 STAAASTADAIY
+598 GTAAASTADAIY

-623 SDVTMT
+623 SDVTVT

-651 GGKAAEELPGE
+651 GGKAAEELPSE

-679 TSDAIKQAAADCIAQ
+679 TSDAIKKAAADCIAQ
-694 ASTGKAASGLSQKAA
+694 ASGKKAASSQAASAAASSTVASSTTASSLSQNAA
-709 DLIDSGTCG
+709 DLIDSGSCG
-718 EQATWELYQDGTLY
+718 KNATWELYKDGTLY
-732 IKGSGAMSDYSVS
+732 IKGTGAMQDYNWNYNETTKIV
-745 FDANN
+745 
-750 TAFCS
+750 TTG
-755 APWYASHGSD
+755 APWHDSHSAS
-765 IQTVILEDGITR
+765 VKKLVVEDGITS
-777 IGEHAFTYC
+777 IGNDAFSDCESLVSAELAEGITSIGDGAFTGCYDLEKIN
-786 SAMHSVSI
+786 I
-794 PDSVTEIGAEAF
+794 PNSVTSIGYDAFDSCWTLPSLELPSGLSKLESSAVSFTAIKELTVPHGVKVVDSYLAAYNDNLTTVTLEEGVEEIWHRAFWGCEKLNNITIPRSVKKIEGEAF
-806 AGCSSLESVTIPDGV
+806 LECT
-821 TKIGSAA
+821 
-828 FESCGSLKSVTIPSS
+828 SLKSVTISKNCN
-843 VTTIG
+843 V
-848 EWAFFGCDSLESV
+848 
-861 TIPGSVTEIGDWAF
+861 
-875 SDCGSL
+875 
-881 KSVTIPDSVTT
+881 
-892 IGEQAFSGCASL
+892 AS
-904 ESVTIPG
+904 
-911 SVTEIGDWAFS
+911 
-922 DCVFL
+922 
-927 KSVTIPDSVTTI
+927 
-939 GECAFSGCAFLE
+939 
-951 SVTIQGS
+951 
-958 VTEIGKDAFFFCSAL
+958 DAFPS
-973 KSVTISRNCTVGQG
+973 T
-987 AFDSG
+987 

>member
-344 ERPVWGKAHADSE
+344 ERPVWGSTRADSE

-457 PAEDHTERAAVPV
+457 PAEDRTERVAAPV

-542 AEQAAAAQAAQQQE
+542 AEQAAAAQAAQQQAE
-556 TPAAPAAPQKKGS
+556 PAAPKKKGS
-569 KLPLAIGGVAVAAV
+569 RLPLAIGGVAVAAV

-623 SDVTMT
+623 SDVTVT

-651 GGKAAEELPGE
+651 GGKAAEELPSE

-679 TSDAIKQAAADCIAQ
+679 TSDAIKKAAADCIAQ
-694 ASTGKAASGLSQKAA
+694 ASGKKAASSQAASAAASSTVASSTAASSLSQNAA
-709 DLIDSGTCG
+709 DLIDSGSCG
-718 EQATWELYQDGTLY
+718 KNATWELYKDGTLY
-732 IKGSGAMSDYSVS
+732 IKGTGAMQDYNWNYNETTKIV
-745 FDANN
+745 
-750 TAFCS
+750 TTG
-755 APWYASHGSD
+755 APWHDSHSAS
-765 IQTVILEDGITR
+765 VKKLVVEDGITS
-777 IGEHAFTYC
+777 IGNDAFSDCESLVSAELAEGITSIGDGAFTGCYDLEKIN
-786 SAMHSVSI
+786 I
-794 PDSVTEIGAEAF
+794 PNSVTSIGYDAFDSCWTLPSLELPSGLSKLESSAVSFTAFKELTVPHGVKVVDSYLAAYNDNLTTVTLEEGVEEIWHRAFWGCEKLNNITIPRSVKKIEEEAF
-806 AGCSSLESVTIPDGV
+806 LECT
-821 TKIGSAA
+821 
-828 FESCGSLKSVTIPSS
+828 SLKSVTISKNCN
-843 VTTIG
+843 V
-848 EWAFFGCDSLESV
+848 
-861 TIPGSVTEIGDWAF
+861 
-875 SDCGSL
+875 
-881 KSVTIPDSVTT
+881 
-892 IGEQAFSGCASL
+892 AS
-904 ESVTIPG
+904 
-911 SVTEIGDWAFS
+911 
-922 DCVFL
+922 
-927 KSVTIPDSVTTI
+927 
-939 GECAFSGCAFLE
+939 
-951 SVTIQGS
+951 
-958 VTEIGKDAFFFCSAL
+958 DAFPS
-973 KSVTISRNCTVGQG
+973 T
-987 AFDSG
+987 

>member
-171 NIFISETEDF
+171 NIFISDTEDF

-303 LEAILYTEG
+303 LEAIRYTEG

-457 PAEDHTERAAVPV
+457 PAEDHTERVAVPV

-491 KRRQEQQAKRE
+491 KRRQEEQAKRE

-623 SDVTMT
+623 SDVTVT

-651 GGKAAEELPGE
+651 GGKAAEELPSE

-679 TSDAIKQAAADCIAQ
+679 TSDAIKKAAADCIAQ
-694 ASTGKAASGLSQKAA
+694 ASGKKAASSQAASAAASSTVASSTTASSLSQNAA
-709 DLIDSGTCG
+709 DLIDSGSCG
-718 EQATWELYQDGTLY
+718 KNATWELYKDGTLY
-732 IKGSGAMSDYSVS
+732 IKGTGAMTDYD
-745 FDANN
+745 FDYN
-750 TAFCS
+750 TETKVTITNV
-755 APWYASHGSD
+755 PWYATHLSS
-765 IQTVILEDGITR
+765 IKKIVIESGITHVGAYSFMDCDAVTEVELPDTLTT
-777 IGEHAFTYC
+777 IGENAFWMC
-786 SAMHSVSI
+786 DALKAIKI
-794 PDSVTEIGAEAF
+794 PSGVTEIGEWAFSGCLGLTEVELPEGLKTIGHMAFNDCGAETVTIPGSVKKIPSEAF
-806 AGCSSLESVTIPDGV
+806 WFAYAQNVVIEEGVEEIGEEAFYYNDQLKSVTIPRSV
-821 TKIGSAA
+821 KKIDSNA
-828 FESCGSLKSVTIPSS
+828 FAECPSLKSVTISKNCNVASNAFPS
-843 VTTIG
+843 T
-848 EWAFFGCDSLESV
+848 
-861 TIPGSVTEIGDWAF
+861 
-875 SDCGSL
+875 
-881 KSVTIPDSVTT
+881 
-892 IGEQAFSGCASL
+892 
-904 ESVTIPG
+904 
-911 SVTEIGDWAFS
+911 
-922 DCVFL
+922 
-927 KSVTIPDSVTTI
+927 
-939 GECAFSGCAFLE
+939 
-951 SVTIQGS
+951 
-958 VTEIGKDAFFFCSAL
+958 
-973 KSVTISRNCTVGQG
+973 
-987 AFDSG
+987 

>member
-303 LEAILYTEG
+303 LEAIRYTEG

-415 AAPAVPQEPA
+415 AALAVPQEPA

-457 PAEDHTERAAVPV
+457 PAEDHTERVAVPV

-529 EQAAAEEA
+529 QQAEEAARRAQEEA
-537 ARKAE
+537 ARKAA
-542 AEQAAAAQAAQQQE
+542 AEQAEQPK
-556 TPAAPAAPQKKGS
+556 PAAPAKKNG
-569 KLPLAIGGVAVAAV
+569 KLPLVIGGVVVAAV
-583 VAVGGFALAGRGGAS
+583 VAVGGFALAGQGG
-598 STAAASTADAIY
+598 TADSAADALY
-610 TAGTYTATAEGCL
+610 KAGTYTATAENDIG
-623 SDVTMT
+623 SVVVEMT
-629 VTVSDKAITDVR
+629 FSADAITDVSI
-641 VDASGETAEL
+641 DASSQTKGIGQEAAQPLQEAIL
-651 GGKAAEELPGE
+651 KA
-662 IIRSQ
+662 Q
-667 STDVDGYTGATL
+667 SADVDGYTGATL

-732 IKGSGAMSDYSVS
+732 IKGSGAMSDYSIS
-745 FDANN
+745 SDAND
-750 TAFCS
+750 TSFCS
-755 APWYASHGSD
+755 APWYASHRSD
-765 IQTVILEDGITR
+765 IQTVIIEDGITR

>member
-457 PAEDHTERAAVPV
+457 PAEDHTERVAVPV

-598 STAAASTADAIY
+598 GTAAASTAEAIY

-623 SDVTMT
+623 SDVTVT

-679 TSDAIKQAAADCIAQ
+679 TSDAIKKAAADCIAQ
-694 ASTGKAASGLSQKAA
+694 ASGKKAASSQAASAAASSTVASSTTASSLSQNAA
-709 DLIDSGTCG
+709 DLIDSGSCG
-718 EQATWELYQDGTLY
+718 KNATWELYKDGTLY
-732 IKGSGAMSDYSVS
+732 IKGTGAMQDYNWNYNETTKIV
-745 FDANN
+745 
-750 TAFCS
+750 TTG
-755 APWYASHGSD
+755 APWHDSHSAS
-765 IQTVILEDGITR
+765 VKKLVVEDGITS
-777 IGEHAFTYC
+777 IGNDAFSDCESLVSAELAEGITSIGDGAFTGCYDLEKIN
-786 SAMHSVSI
+786 I
-794 PDSVTEIGAEAF
+794 PNSVTSIGYDAFDSCWTLPSLELPSGLSKLESSAVSFTAIKELTVPHGVKVVDSYLAAYNDNLTTVTLEEGVEEIWHRAFWGCEKLNNITIPRSVKKIEGEAF
-806 AGCSSLESVTIPDGV
+806 LECT
-821 TKIGSAA
+821 
-828 FESCGSLKSVTIPSS
+828 SLKSVTISKNCNVASNAFPS
-843 VTTIG
+843 T
-848 EWAFFGCDSLESV
+848 
-861 TIPGSVTEIGDWAF
+861 
-875 SDCGSL
+875 
-881 KSVTIPDSVTT
+881 
-892 IGEQAFSGCASL
+892 
-904 ESVTIPG
+904 
-911 SVTEIGDWAFS
+911 
-922 DCVFL
+922 
-927 KSVTIPDSVTTI
+927 
-939 GECAFSGCAFLE
+939 
-951 SVTIQGS
+951 
-958 VTEIGKDAFFFCSAL
+958 
-973 KSVTISRNCTVGQG
+973 
-987 AFDSG
+987 

>member
-363 KDLPECLK
+363 KTLPECLK

-457 PAEDHTERAAVPV
+457 PAEDHTERVAVPV

-623 SDVTMT
+623 SDVTVT

-651 GGKAAEELPGE
+651 GGKAAEELPSE

-679 TSDAIKQAAADCIAQ
+679 TSDAIKKAAADCIAQ
-694 ASTGKAASGLSQKAA
+694 ASGKKAASSQAASAAASSTVASSTTASSLSQNAA
-709 DLIDSGTCG
+709 DLIDSGSCG
-718 EQATWELYQDGTLY
+718 KNATWELYKDGTLY
-732 IKGSGAMSDYSVS
+732 IKGTGAMQDYNWNYNETTKIV
-745 FDANN
+745 
-750 TAFCS
+750 TTG
-755 APWYASHGSD
+755 APWHDSHSAS
-765 IQTVILEDGITR
+765 VKKLVVEDGITS
-777 IGEHAFTYC
+777 IGNDAFSDCESLVSAELAEGITSIGDGAFTGCYDLEKIN
-786 SAMHSVSI
+786 I
-794 PDSVTEIGAEAF
+794 PNSVTSIGYDAFDSCWTLPSLELPSGLSKLESSAVSFTAIKELTVPHGVKVVDSYLVAYNDNLTTVTLEEGVEEIWHRAFWGCEKLNNITIPRSVKKIEGEAF
-806 AGCSSLESVTIPDGV
+806 LECT
-821 TKIGSAA
+821 
-828 FESCGSLKSVTIPSS
+828 SLKSVTISKNCN
-843 VTTIG
+843 V
-848 EWAFFGCDSLESV
+848 
-861 TIPGSVTEIGDWAF
+861 
-875 SDCGSL
+875 
-881 KSVTIPDSVTT
+881 
-892 IGEQAFSGCASL
+892 AS
-904 ESVTIPG
+904 
-911 SVTEIGDWAFS
+911 
-922 DCVFL
+922 
-927 KSVTIPDSVTTI
+927 
-939 GECAFSGCAFLE
+939 
-951 SVTIQGS
+951 
-958 VTEIGKDAFFFCSAL
+958 DAFPS
-973 KSVTISRNCTVGQG
+973 T
-987 AFDSG
+987 

>member
-148 MDLCKALEICQRY
+148 MDLCRALEICQRY

-303 LEAILYTEG
+303 LEAIRYTEG

-457 PAEDHTERAAVPV
+457 LAEDHTERVAVPV

-542 AEQAAAAQAAQQQE
+542 AEQAVAAQAAQQQAE
-556 TPAAPAAPQKKGS
+556 PAVSQKKGS

-623 SDVTMT
+623 SDVTVT

-732 IKGSGAMSDYSVS
+732 IKGSGAMSDYSIS
-745 FDANN
+745 SDAND
-750 TAFCS
+750 TSFCS
-755 APWYASHGSD
+755 APWYASHRSD
-765 IQTVILEDGITR
+765 IQTVIIEDGITR

>member
-303 LEAILYTEG
+303 LDAILYTEG

-344 ERPVWGKAHADSE
+344 ERPVWGSTRADSE

-437 AAPADDSTV
+437 TAPADDSTV

-457 PAEDHTERAAVPV
+457 PAEDHTERVAVPV

-598 STAAASTADAIY
+598 GTAAASTAEAIY

-623 SDVTMT
+623 SDVTVT

-679 TSDAIKQAAADCIAQ
+679 TSDAIKKAAADCIAQ
-694 ASTGKAASGLSQKAA
+694 ASGKKAASSQAASAAASSTVASSTTASSLSQNAA
-709 DLIDSGTCG
+709 DLIDSGSCG
-718 EQATWELYQDGTLY
+718 KNATWELYKDGTLY
-732 IKGSGAMSDYSVS
+732 IKGTGAMQDYNWNYNETTKIV
-745 FDANN
+745 
-750 TAFCS
+750 TTG
-755 APWYASHGSD
+755 APWHDSHSAS
-765 IQTVILEDGITR
+765 VKKLVVEDGITS
-777 IGEHAFTYC
+777 IGNDAFSDCESLVSAELAEGITSIGDGAFTGCYDLEKIN
-786 SAMHSVSI
+786 I
-794 PDSVTEIGAEAF
+794 PNSVTSIGYDAFDSCWTLPSLELPSGLSKLESSAVSFTAIKELTVPHGVKVVDSYLAAYNDNLTTVTLEEGVEEIWHRAFWGCEKLNNITIPRSVKKIEGEAF
-806 AGCSSLESVTIPDGV
+806 LECT
-821 TKIGSAA
+821 
-828 FESCGSLKSVTIPSS
+828 SLKSVTISKNCN
-843 VTTIG
+843 V
-848 EWAFFGCDSLESV
+848 
-861 TIPGSVTEIGDWAF
+861 
-875 SDCGSL
+875 
-881 KSVTIPDSVTT
+881 
-892 IGEQAFSGCASL
+892 AS
-904 ESVTIPG
+904 
-911 SVTEIGDWAFS
+911 
-922 DCVFL
+922 
-927 KSVTIPDSVTTI
+927 
-939 GECAFSGCAFLE
+939 
-951 SVTIQGS
+951 
-958 VTEIGKDAFFFCSAL
+958 DAFPS
-973 KSVTISRNCTVGQG
+973 T
-987 AFDSG
+987 

>member
-363 KDLPECLK
+363 KTLPECLK

-446 RLMPGAVPVQT
+446 RLMPGAAPVQT
-457 PAEDHTERAAVPV
+457 PAEDRTERVAAPV

-542 AEQAAAAQAAQQQE
+542 AEQAAAAKAAQQQAAP
-556 TPAAPAAPQKKGS
+556 TAPAAPQKKGS

-623 SDVTMT
+623 SDVTVT

-679 TSDAIKQAAADCIAQ
+679 TSDAIKKAAADCIAQ
-694 ASTGKAASGLSQKAA
+694 ASGKKAASSQAASAAASSTVASSTTASSLSQNAA
-709 DLIDSGTCG
+709 DLIDSGSCG
-718 EQATWELYQDGTLY
+718 KNATWELYKDGTLY
-732 IKGSGAMSDYSVS
+732 IKGTGAMTDYD
-745 FDANN
+745 FDYN
-750 TAFCS
+750 TETKVTITNV
-755 APWYASHGSD
+755 PWYATHLSS
-765 IQTVILEDGITR
+765 IKKIVIESGITYVGAYSFMDCDAVTEVELPDTLTT
-777 IGEHAFTYC
+777 IGENAFWLCNELKTIK
-786 SAMHSVSI
+786 I
-794 PDSVTEIGAEAF
+794 PSSVTEIGKRAF
-806 AGCSSLESVTIPDGV
+806 GGCLELTEVELPEGLKTIGYAAFDSCGIKTVTIPGSVKEIPSEAFLLAYTQNVVIEEGV
-821 TKIGSAA
+821 EEIGEEAFYYNDQLKSITIPRSVKKIGSNA
-828 FESCGSLKSVTIPSS
+828 FAECPSLKSVTISKNCNVASNAFPS
-843 VTTIG
+843 T
-848 EWAFFGCDSLESV
+848 
-861 TIPGSVTEIGDWAF
+861 
-875 SDCGSL
+875 
-881 KSVTIPDSVTT
+881 
-892 IGEQAFSGCASL
+892 
-904 ESVTIPG
+904 
-911 SVTEIGDWAFS
+911 
-922 DCVFL
+922 
-927 KSVTIPDSVTTI
+927 
-939 GECAFSGCAFLE
+939 
-951 SVTIQGS
+951 
-958 VTEIGKDAFFFCSAL
+958 
-973 KSVTISRNCTVGQG
+973 
-987 AFDSG
+987 

>member
-47 LKAVTIPSS
+47 LKAVTIPAS

-105 HKMFPHED
+105 HKMFRHED

-127 PITSYLKQ
+127 PITSLLRE
-135 NHTFTRREVIQLG
+135 NRTFPRRKVIQLG
-148 MDLCKALEICQRY
+148 IDLCKALEICQRY

-457 PAEDHTERAAVPV
+457 PAEDRTERVAAPV

-583 VAVGGFALAGRGGAS
+583 VAVGGFALAGRGNSQLPVAASSVSVSSSSVS
-598 STAAASTADAIY
+598 STASSKAASTA
-610 TAGTYTATAEGCL
+610 
-623 SDVTMT
+623 
-629 VTVSDKAITDVR
+629 
-641 VDASGETAEL
+641 ASSKT
-651 GGKAAEELPGE
+651 
-662 IIRSQ
+662 SS
-667 STDVDGYTGATL
+667 STT
-679 TSDAIKQAAADCIAQ
+679 
-694 ASTGKAASGLSQKAA
+694 ASTSQNAA
-709 DLIDSGTCG
+709 DLIDSGSCG
-718 EQATWELYQDGTLY
+718 KNATWELYKDGTMY
-732 IKGSGAMSDYSVS
+732 IKGTGAMTDYD
-745 FDANN
+745 FDYN
-750 TAFCS
+750 TETKVTITNV
-755 APWYASHGSD
+755 PWYATHLSS
-765 IQTVILEDGITR
+765 IKKIVIESGITYVGAYSFMDCDAVTEVELPDTLTT
-777 IGEHAFTYC
+777 IGENAFWLCNELKTIK
-786 SAMHSVSI
+786 I
-794 PDSVTEIGAEAF
+794 PSSVTEIGKRAF
-806 AGCSSLESVTIPDGV
+806 GGCLELTEVELPEGLKTIGYAAFDSCGIKTVTIPGSVKEIPSEAFLLAYTQNVVIEEGV
-821 TKIGSAA
+821 EEIGEEAFYYNDQLKSITIPRSVKKIGSNA
-828 FESCGSLKSVTIPSS
+828 FAECPSLKSVTISKNCNVASNAFPS
-843 VTTIG
+843 T
-848 EWAFFGCDSLESV
+848 
-861 TIPGSVTEIGDWAF
+861 
-875 SDCGSL
+875 
-881 KSVTIPDSVTT
+881 
-892 IGEQAFSGCASL
+892 
-904 ESVTIPG
+904 
-911 SVTEIGDWAFS
+911 
-922 DCVFL
+922 
-927 KSVTIPDSVTTI
+927 
-939 GECAFSGCAFLE
+939 
-951 SVTIQGS
+951 
-958 VTEIGKDAFFFCSAL
+958 
-973 KSVTISRNCTVGQG
+973 
-987 AFDSG
+987 

>member
-47 LKAVTIPSS
+47 LKAVTIPAS

-127 PITSYLKQ
+127 PITSYLKE

-303 LEAILYTEG
+303 LEAIRYTEG

-344 ERPVWGKAHADSE
+344 ERPVWGSTRADSE
-357 KPAKAE
+357 RPAKAE

-397 ALDLTL
+397 VLDLTL

-457 PAEDHTERAAVPV
+457 PAEDHTERVAVPV

-623 SDVTMT
+623 SDVTVT

-651 GGKAAEELPGE
+651 GGKAAEELPSE

-679 TSDAIKQAAADCIAQ
+679 TSDAIKKAAADCIAQ
-694 ASTGKAASGLSQKAA
+694 ASGKKAASSQAASAAASSTVASSTTASSLSQNAA
-709 DLIDSGTCG
+709 DLIDSGSCG
-718 EQATWELYQDGTLY
+718 KNATWELYKDGTLY
-732 IKGSGAMSDYSVS
+732 IKGTGAMQDYNWNYNETTKIV
-745 FDANN
+745 
-750 TAFCS
+750 TTG
-755 APWYASHGSD
+755 APWHDSHSAS
-765 IQTVILEDGITR
+765 VKKLVVEDGITS
-777 IGEHAFTYC
+777 IGNDAFSDCESLVSAELAEGITSIGDGAFTGCYDLEKIN
-786 SAMHSVSI
+786 I
-794 PDSVTEIGAEAF
+794 PNSVTSIGYDAFDSCWTLPSLELPSGLSKLESSAVSFTAFKELTVPHGVKVVDSYLAAYNDNLTTVTLEEGVEEIWHRAFWGCEKLNNITIPRSVKKIEEEAF
-806 AGCSSLESVTIPDGV
+806 LECT
-821 TKIGSAA
+821 
-828 FESCGSLKSVTIPSS
+828 SLKSVTISKNCN
-843 VTTIG
+843 V
-848 EWAFFGCDSLESV
+848 
-861 TIPGSVTEIGDWAF
+861 
-875 SDCGSL
+875 
-881 KSVTIPDSVTT
+881 
-892 IGEQAFSGCASL
+892 AS
-904 ESVTIPG
+904 
-911 SVTEIGDWAFS
+911 
-922 DCVFL
+922 
-927 KSVTIPDSVTTI
+927 
-939 GECAFSGCAFLE
+939 
-951 SVTIQGS
+951 
-958 VTEIGKDAFFFCSAL
+958 DAFPS
-973 KSVTISRNCTVGQG
+973 T
-987 AFDSG
+987 

>member
-457 PAEDHTERAAVPV
+457 PAEDHTERVAVPV

-542 AEQAAAAQAAQQQE
+542 AEQAVAAQAAQQQE

-598 STAAASTADAIY
+598 GTAAASTAEAIY

-623 SDVTMT
+623 SDVTVT

-651 GGKAAEELPGE
+651 GGKAAEELPSE

-679 TSDAIKQAAADCIAQ
+679 TSDAIKKAAADCIAQ
-694 ASTGKAASGLSQKAA
+694 ASGKKAASSQAASAAASSTVASSTTASSLSQNAA
-709 DLIDSGTCG
+709 DLIDSGSCG
-718 EQATWELYQDGTLY
+718 KNATWELYKDGTLY
-732 IKGSGAMSDYSVS
+732 IKGTGAMQDYNWNYNETTKIV
-745 FDANN
+745 
-750 TAFCS
+750 TTG
-755 APWYASHGSD
+755 APWHDSHSAS
-765 IQTVILEDGITR
+765 VKKLVVEDGITS
-777 IGEHAFTYC
+777 IGNEAFSDC
-786 SAMHSVSI
+786 ESLVSAELAEGITSI
-794 PDSVTEIGAEAF
+794 GDGTFTACRDLEKINIPNSVTSIGYDAFYSCWALTSLELPSGLSKLESSAVSFTAIKELTVPHGVKVVDSYLAAYNDNLTTVTLEEGVEEIWHRAFWGCEKLNNITIPRSVKKIEGEAF
-806 AGCSSLESVTIPDGV
+806 LECT
-821 TKIGSAA
+821 
-828 FESCGSLKSVTIPSS
+828 SLKSVTISKNCN
-843 VTTIG
+843 V
-848 EWAFFGCDSLESV
+848 
-861 TIPGSVTEIGDWAF
+861 
-875 SDCGSL
+875 
-881 KSVTIPDSVTT
+881 
-892 IGEQAFSGCASL
+892 AS
-904 ESVTIPG
+904 
-911 SVTEIGDWAFS
+911 
-922 DCVFL
+922 
-927 KSVTIPDSVTTI
+927 
-939 GECAFSGCAFLE
+939 
-951 SVTIQGS
+951 
-958 VTEIGKDAFFFCSAL
+958 DAFPS
-973 KSVTISRNCTVGQG
+973 T
-987 AFDSG
+987 

>member
-47 LKAVTIPSS
+47 LKAVTIPFS

-344 ERPVWGKAHADSE
+344 ERPVWGSTRADSE

-415 AAPAVPQEPA
+415 AAPVVPQEPA

-457 PAEDHTERAAVPV
+457 PAEDRTERVAAPV

-623 SDVTMT
+623 SDVTVT

-651 GGKAAEELPGE
+651 GGKAAEELPSE

-679 TSDAIKQAAADCIAQ
+679 TSDAIKKAAADCIAQ
-694 ASTGKAASGLSQKAA
+694 ASGKKAASSQAASAAASSTVASSTTASSLSQNAA
-709 DLIDSGTCG
+709 DLIDSGSCG
-718 EQATWELYQDGTLY
+718 KNATWELYKDGTLY
-732 IKGSGAMSDYSVS
+732 IKGTGAMQDYNWNYNETTKIV
-745 FDANN
+745 
-750 TAFCS
+750 TTG
-755 APWYASHGSD
+755 APWHDSHSAS
-765 IQTVILEDGITR
+765 VKKLVVEDGITS
-777 IGEHAFTYC
+777 IGNDAFSDCESLVSAELAEGITSIGDGAFTGCYDLEKIN
-786 SAMHSVSI
+786 I
-794 PDSVTEIGAEAF
+794 PNSVTSIGYDAFDSCWTLPSLELPSGLSKLESSAVSFTAIKELTVPHGVKVVDSYLVAYNDNLTTVTLEEGVEEIWHRAFWGCEKLNNITIPRSVKKIEEEAF
-806 AGCSSLESVTIPDGV
+806 LECT
-821 TKIGSAA
+821 
-828 FESCGSLKSVTIPSS
+828 SLKSVTISKNCNVASNAFPS
-843 VTTIG
+843 T
-848 EWAFFGCDSLESV
+848 
-861 TIPGSVTEIGDWAF
+861 
-875 SDCGSL
+875 
-881 KSVTIPDSVTT
+881 
-892 IGEQAFSGCASL
+892 
-904 ESVTIPG
+904 
-911 SVTEIGDWAFS
+911 
-922 DCVFL
+922 
-927 KSVTIPDSVTTI
+927 
-939 GECAFSGCAFLE
+939 
-951 SVTIQGS
+951 
-958 VTEIGKDAFFFCSAL
+958 
-973 KSVTISRNCTVGQG
+973 
-987 AFDSG
+987 

>member
-415 AAPAVPQEPA
+415 AAPVVPQEPA

-457 PAEDHTERAAVPV
+457 PAEDRTERVAAPV

-516 AELARIRAEKRAA
+516 EELARIRAEKRAA

-542 AEQAAAAQAAQQQE
+542 AEQAAAAKAAQQQAAP
-556 TPAAPAAPQKKGS
+556 TAPAAPQKKGS

-598 STAAASTADAIY
+598 GTAAASTAEAIY

-623 SDVTMT
+623 SDVTVT

-679 TSDAIKQAAADCIAQ
+679 TSDAIKKAAADCIAQ
-694 ASTGKAASGLSQKAA
+694 ASGKKAASSQAASAAASSTVASSTTASSLSQNAA
-709 DLIDSGTCG
+709 DLIDSGSCG
-718 EQATWELYQDGTLY
+718 KNATWELYKDGTLY
-732 IKGSGAMSDYSVS
+732 IKGTGAMQDYNWNYNETTKIV
-745 FDANN
+745 
-750 TAFCS
+750 TTG
-755 APWYASHGSD
+755 APWHDSHSAS
-765 IQTVILEDGITR
+765 VKKLVVEDGITS
-777 IGEHAFTYC
+777 IGNDAFSDCESLVSAELAEGITSIGDGAFTGCYDLEKIN
-786 SAMHSVSI
+786 I
-794 PDSVTEIGAEAF
+794 PNSVTSIGYDAFDSCWTLPSLELPSGLSKLESSAVSFTAIKELTVPHGVKVVDSYLAAYNDNLTTVTLEEGVEEIWHRAFWGCEKLNNITIPRSVKKIEGEAF
-806 AGCSSLESVTIPDGV
+806 LECT
-821 TKIGSAA
+821 
-828 FESCGSLKSVTIPSS
+828 SLKSVTISKNCN
-843 VTTIG
+843 V
-848 EWAFFGCDSLESV
+848 
-861 TIPGSVTEIGDWAF
+861 
-875 SDCGSL
+875 
-881 KSVTIPDSVTT
+881 
-892 IGEQAFSGCASL
+892 AS
-904 ESVTIPG
+904 
-911 SVTEIGDWAFS
+911 
-922 DCVFL
+922 
-927 KSVTIPDSVTTI
+927 
-939 GECAFSGCAFLE
+939 
-951 SVTIQGS
+951 
-958 VTEIGKDAFFFCSAL
+958 DAFPS
-973 KSVTISRNCTVGQG
+973 T
-987 AFDSG
+987 